1 MDIVSKERRSAL
13 MANIKSKNTK
23 PEMIVRSITHRLG
36 YRYRLH
42 KKDLPGKPDL
52 TFTKQKKVIFVNG
65 CFWHMHTCSNGSI
78 PKSNTAFWTAKLQS
92 NADRDKVN
100 LNNLKRLGWRVLTIW
115 ECQTKDAAKL
125 SDRIDKFLTI

>member
-52 TFTKQKKVIFVNG
+52 TFIKQKKIIFVNG
-65 CFWHMHTCSNGSI
+65 CFWHMHTCPDGSI
-78 PKSNTAFWTAKLQS
+78 PKSNTAFWAAKLQS
-92 NADRDKVN
+92 NVDRDKAN
-100 LNNLKRLGWRVLTIW
+100 INNL
-115 ECQTKDAAKL
+115 
-125 SDRIDKFLTI
+125 